1 MQGFL
6 AAICR
11 RAWCSRR
18 VSVLGSR
25 VLPGN
30 VRDVRVHP
38 KVHGAKTCTRGGC
51 VSKFYTLSRGA
62 RLSVLSGA
70 GSDVSTRSARIES
83 SEHAWLAG
91 MGKVPGAPRVRVCT
105 RGCAGQARLDVE
117 FDVEFFSAEK
127 IWSVSQESYAFQ
139 SVVLATQKLL
149 LAFGVLPA
157 LRNVLHRP
165 EAFDIIS
172 SLGPTALRFQCQKN
186 AKFQG
191 SFSRKRE
198 CVVSLRCYQRSELP
212 PSHYSARTTRAFVSI
227 VHQS

>member
-1 MQGFL
+1 MPGFFTKKKKVPKPSVDFSEFKPSGDGLELASDSYTSQKRRFLGPPDGGLPLCKAFL

-18 VSVLGSR
+18 VGVLGSR

-38 KVHGAKTCTRGGC
+38 KVPGAKTCTRGGC
-51 VSKFYTLSRGA
+51 VSKFYTPSRGA

-70 GSDVSTRSARIES
+70 GSDVSTRSARTES
-83 SEHAWLAG
+83 SDHRWLAG
-91 MGKVPGAPRVRVCT
+91 MGKVPGALRVRVCT

-149 LAFGVLPA
+149 LAFDVLPA
-157 LRNVLHRP
+157 LQNVLHR
-165 EAFDIIS
+165 
-172 SLGPTALRFQCQKN
+172 
-186 AKFQG
+186 
-191 SFSRKRE
+191 RKR
-198 CVVSLRCYQRSELP
+198 S
-212 PSHYSARTTRAFVSI
+212 T
-227 VHQS
+227 